1 MTDFVVV
8 DIQGCFDPLIKL
20 LDKIDFDPSKD
31 RLIAAGDLVNRGP
44 KSLETMRYCKN
55 LGSAFKMVLGNHDLH
70 LLAIAHGVKKP
81 TPKDTIGEILV
92 APDAAILIEWLQQQP
107 LMLSVDDFTIVHAG
121 IPPQW
126 SLQKALSLANE
137 VNAALTSINARSFFE
152 HMYGNHPTTWSDG
165 LEGPERLRVIT
176 NYLTRM
182 RFCAEDGQLDLETK
196 HAFKAP
202 HPFYPWFSHPHRKTQ
217 KDKVV
222 FGHWASLEGRDC
234 GENLFA
240 LDTGC
245 VWGGPLRV
253 MNLDNQHYSHQP

>member
-1 MTDFVVV
+1 MTDFVVG
-8 DIQGCFDPLIKL
+8 DIQGCFDPLISL
-20 LDKIDFDPSKD
+20 LEKIDFNPSKD

-81 TPKDTIGEILV
+81 TPKDTIGEVLS
-92 APDAAILIEWLQQQP
+92 APDASALIDWLQQQP
-107 LMLSVDDFTIVHAG
+107 LILSVNDFTIVHAG

-126 SLQKALSLANE
+126 ALSEAFSLAEE
-137 VNAALTSINARSFFE
+137 VHTALTSTRATSYFE
-152 HMYGNHPTTWSDG
+152 HMYGNHPTTWRDS

-202 HPFYPWFSHPHRKTQ
+202 YPFCPWFSHPLRKTRR
-217 KDKVV
+217 DKVV

-245 VWGGPLRV
+245 VWGGALRI
-253 MNLDNQHYSHQP
+253 MNLESQHYSHQP

>member
-1 MTDFVVV
+1 MTDFVVG

-165 LEGPERLRVIT
+165 
-176 NYLTRM
+176 
-182 RFCAEDGQLDLETK
+182 
-196 HAFKAP
+196 
-202 HPFYPWFSHPHRKTQ
+202 
-217 KDKVV
+217 
-222 FGHWASLEGRDC
+222 
-234 GENLFA
+234 
-240 LDTGC
+240 
-245 VWGGPLRV
+245 
-253 MNLDNQHYSHQP
+253 

>member
-1 MTDFVVV
+1 MTDFVVG
-8 DIQGCFDPLIKL
+8 DIQGCFDPLISL
-20 LDKIDFDPSKD
+20 LEKIDFDPTKD

-44 KSLETMRYCKN
+44 KSLDTMRYCKN

-81 TPKDTIGEILV
+81 TPKDTIGEILA
-92 APDAAILIEWLQQQP
+92 APDASVLLEWLQQQP
-107 LMLSVDDFTIVHAG
+107 LMLGVDNFTIVHAG

-126 SLQKALSLANE
+126 TLPKALSLAKE
-137 VNAALTSINARSFFE
+137 VHTALTSANATSYFE
-152 HMYGNHPTTWSDG
+152 HMYGNHPTTWSDD

-182 RFCAEDGQLDLETK
+182 RFCAQDGQLDLETK
-196 HAFKAP
+196 HAFDAP
-202 HPFYPWFSHPHRKTQ
+202 HPFYPWFSHPLRKTRG
-217 KDKVV
+217 DKVV

-245 VWGGPLRV
+245 VWGGPLRA
-253 MNLDNQHYSHQP
+253 MNLENQHYFHQP